1 MLDEATSA
9 LDPKAEKIV
18 QQALERVSQG
28 RTTIVIAHKLS
39 TIRNADN
46 IAVMAHG
53 VVVEQGSHDELL
65 AEDGAYARL
74 VKAQDLG
81 QTEGGEQLDED
92 HTAEKVDLVR
102 TQTRASAIGQEA
114 EKPEKDNINYN
125 LLKCTFIVLKEQGD
139 LWKCFLI
146 LAVAT
151 LVGGMLPHRLDLP
164 VTKVRQEQR
173 ILPRLSSFL
182 ALSKPSNC
190 LQTKQ

>member
-81 QTEGGEQLDED
+81 QTEGDEQLDED

-182 ALSKPSNC
+182 ALSKPFSC

>member
-39 TIRNADN
+39 TIRNADK

-53 VVVEQGSHDELL
+53 IVVEQGSHDELL

-81 QTEGGEQLDED
+81 QTEGEEQLDED
-92 HTAEKVDLVR
+92 HAAEKVDLVR
-102 TQTRASAIGQEA
+102 IQTRASAIGQEA

-139 LWKCFLI
+139 LWKCFFI

-182 ALSKPSNC
+182 ALSKPFNC